1 MIELH
6 HGGPSGHSASMLI
19 ALAEKE
25 LDYVSHP
32 IDLARFEHHG
42 EALLAL
48 NPEGQVPVLVA
59 DGAPLTE
66 TFFTLLY
73 LDESHPR
80 PALGGADPGS
90 RYAVQKWGKYVE
102 THIAPNLA
110 IVRWARFALPVDE
123 GAKQAL
129 ARLTPERRALWQ
141 RALDGFPEEEVNA
154 SRAALERAAG
164 RVARDLESDPW
175 LAGPVYS
182 LADIAVYP
190 HLAQFAALDVE
201 LPGSVEDWLG
211 RVAARPAVRAVAG
224 DMPMIATMGPET
236 GRWG

>member
-1 MIELH
+1 MIELY
-6 HGGPSGHSASMLI
+6 HGGPSGHSASVLI
-19 ALAEKE
+19 ALAEKG

-32 IDLARFEHHG
+32 VDLARFEQHG

-48 NPEGQVPVLVA
+48 NSEGQVPVLVA
-59 DGAPLTE
+59 DGTPLTE
-66 TFFTLLY
+66 TFFALLY
-73 LDESHPR
+73 LDESHPQPR
-80 PALGGADPGS
+80 LRGANARS
-90 RYAVQKWGKYVE
+90 RYAVHKWGKYVE

-110 IVRWARFALPVDE
+110 IVRWARFAPSVDE

-154 SRAALERAAG
+154 SRAALQRAAE
-164 RVARDLESDPW
+164 RVARDLESGPW
-175 LAGPVYS
+175 LAGPAYS

-190 HLAQFAALDVE
+190 HLAQFAALDLT
-201 LPGSVEDWLG
+201 LPATVQDWLG
-211 RVAARPAVRAVAG
+211 RIAARPAVREAAG
-224 DMPMIATMGPET
+224 EMPAIATMGPEP